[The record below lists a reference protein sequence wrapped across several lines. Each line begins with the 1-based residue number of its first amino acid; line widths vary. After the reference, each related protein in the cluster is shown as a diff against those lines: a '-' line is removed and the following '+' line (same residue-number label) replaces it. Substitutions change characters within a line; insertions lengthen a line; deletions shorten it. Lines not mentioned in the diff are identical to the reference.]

1 MPIEALP
8 AVAINHSGGSPTQHQ
23 RGIPMVVSE
32 VIAKGPPAPP
42 ARSVSVPLPNHF
54 RYLHRAFVEPRHWPG
69 IELTAFVK
77 ASTRR
82 WAIHRIATVIAAL
95 EDGGTAESVS
105 HRIYNCTSAAECV
118 EEGLSE
124 DLELRIFETG
134 WGGGK
139 PICFVQH
146 PLFLVPDPA
155 PLCRKWAQIPLP
167 VKD

>member
-1 MPIEALP
+1 M
-8 AVAINHSGGSPTQHQ
+8 
-23 RGIPMVVSE
+23 
-32 VIAKGPPAPP
+32 
-42 ARSVSVPLPNHF
+42 
-54 RYLHRAFVEPRHWPG
+54 
-69 IELTAFVK
+69 TAFVK

-124 DLELRIFETG
+124 DLEARIFETG

-146 PLFLVPDPA
+146 PLFLVADPA
-155 PLCRKWAQIPLP
+155 PQPSEPRRLTATPRQPESYSATGRRDRPA
-167 VKD
+167 D